1 MSPVPTCNVEKLL
14 IGIVNKALESFVEE
28 ALGAEIL
35 RKAKVK
41 AGLEQVSFSVTQAY
55 PDADT
60 YTLLGAVCEVG
71 GIEASDALEGFGRFW
86 IRFAESH
93 GYGPLMDSAGSDFI
107 GSLRG
112 LEMLHTRV
120 SLMFPG
126 AVLPAFSVV
135 ESDSSSATLMY
146 RSSRPLMGP
155 FVLGTL
161 HGLAERHQLSA
172 EITRHVLID
181 ADGHH
186 EERFELSW
194 VPRT

>member
-1 MSPVPTCNVEKLL
+1 M

-28 ALGAEIL
+28 ALGADVL
-35 RKAKVK
+35 REAKVK
-41 AGLEQVSFSVTQAY
+41 AGCEHVTFGVSHVY

-60 YTLLGAVCEVG
+60 YTLLAAVCEVG
-71 GIEASDALEGFGRFW
+71 GVEASEALEGFGRFW
-86 IRFAESH
+86 IRFAETH
-93 GYGPLMDSAGSDFI
+93 GYGPLIDSAGADFL

-126 AVLPAFSVV
+126 AVLPAFSV
-135 ESDSSSATLMY
+135 EQGDSSSATLMY
-146 RSSRPLMGP
+146 RSSRPHMGP
-155 FVLGTL
+155 FVMGTL
-161 HGLAERHQLSA
+161 HGLAERHQLNA
-172 EITRHVLID
+172 EISRDVLVD
-181 ADGHH
+181 AEGHH